1 MRAAAGDGGK
11 ERKSGGALVIIDEMV
26 QVKVEYIGWLWSFH
40 LWRVGTGTGCG
51 MRGWYGPEG
60 K

>member
-51 MRGWYGPEG
+51 MRGW
-60 K
+60 

>member
-40 LWRVGTGTGCG
+40 LWRD
-51 MRGWYGPEG
+51 RLWDEG
-60 K
+60 LVWARRQITP